1 MKRFLKIFVPIILS
15 IAIILGLGWYLFS
28 YDKGLTQDLLLSFG
42 HYFADRESM
51 KVAAWFYDQAYA
63 QDHDANAVAIEVAN
77 KYITIGNYTKAEAI
91 LRRAIQDG
99 ANIDVYIAL
108 SKAYVAQDKLYDAIK
123 LLDGIQD
130 IHIRDK
136 IDTLRPAAPTTTIE
150 EKSYN
155 ELLSIPFEDEN
166 NKIYVNPNGE
176 YPSVLSHAY
185 ESPIPLVEGENQ
197 LYAVAVSDSGLVSPL
212 RIYKFTVHGVIEAIT
227 FQDPAM
233 ETEIRKVLRINN
245 DRTVYSNELWDITE
259 FTIPSEAKTYA
270 DMKHML
276 YLEKLTVTNGIPGQ
290 LHTIQNPTESFR
302 NSLKTL
308 TVQNVTLTS
317 EDLDFIS
324 TLVNLETLT
333 MESCA
338 VSTSA
343 PLSSM
348 TKLTYL
354 NLNNNAIRNID
365 ALTQMPNL
373 QQLHMQGNALID
385 LSPLASCAKIEM
397 LDISYNAIT
406 DLSPLASLVMLK
418 ELNISHNQ
426 VLDLSSAANMNELTK
441 LIASSNLISDI
452 SPLAKCAKLAY
463 LDLSGNK
470 ITSLDAI
477 ASNINITYLNFSRNQ
492 VAHLPQWSASA
503 AFVTIDGSYNLL
515 SDLTPLGILQNINNI
530 LMDYNENIE
539 SVEALAQCPV
549 LIQVNVYGT
558 KVTDV
563 KMLTDQSII
572 VNYNPITE

>member
-63 QDHDANAVAIEVAN
+63 QDYDTNAVAIQVAN

-99 ANIDVYIAL
+99 ANTDVYIAL

-136 IDTLRPAAPTTTIE
+136 IDALRPAAPTTTIE

-155 ELLSIPFEDEN
+155 ELLSIPFEGEN

-176 YPSVLSHAY
+176 YPSVFSHAY

-197 LYAVAVSDSGLVSPL
+197 LYTIAVSDSGLVSPL

-227 FQDPAM
+227 FQDPAI
-233 ETEIRKVLRINN
+233 EAEIRKVLRINN

-270 DMKHML
+270 DLKHML

-302 NSLKTL
+302 DSLKTL
-308 TVQNVTLTS
+308 TIQNVTLTS
-317 EDLDFIS
+317 EDMDFIS
-324 TLVNLETLT
+324 TLVNLEALT

-338 VSTSA
+338 LSTSA

-354 NLNNNAIRNID
+354 NLNNNAVRNID

-385 LSPLASCAKIEM
+385 LSPLASCTKIEM

-406 DLSPLASLVMLK
+406 DLSPLASLVVLK
-418 ELNISHNQ
+418 ELSISHNQ
-426 VLDLSSAANMNELTK
+426 ISDLSSVAQMIELTK
-441 LIASSNLISDI
+441 LIASGNLISDI
-452 SPLAKCAKLAY
+452 SPLAKCARLAY
-463 LDLSGNK
+463 LNLSGNR

-492 VAHLPQWSASA
+492 VAQLPRWSESA

-515 SDLTPLGILQNINNI
+515 SDLTPLGNLKNINNI

-563 KMLTDQSII
+563 HMLTDQSII